1 MKKKKMI
8 TENPN
13 ISRPDKKNG
22 RLIRYREKL
31 EKENLDREKKRNAL
45 FRKRVRSASEK
56 KAPETIRTKA
66 YYRFSSEYPSV
77 VSPDGF
83 RENIPVKEKMSLRT
97 KITASLLCV
106 FVFVFT
112 LIALKT
118 GVQLSLREPT
128 TDVPGP
134 VITEEQK
141 MNISF
146 VSAEAFRNST
156 ASALSDK
163 LKQTGADTVLI
174 EFKSEYGYV
183 YFDTGSFM
191 GASAD
196 KKIAGAADK
205 VKELSTLGISC
216 IAYISCFKDS
226 VASSSLSGME
236 VLTSAGSLFTDG
248 DGNMWLDPYSDAA
261 HDYLTGIM
269 KSAVSAGFS
278 AVMLDNVCFPTEFY
292 LSSPVYLSY
301 EDGDTK
307 NGELTKFI
315 NKAAEAVGADK
326 LILCCDITAFTAISS
341 VPDDRYGGSLL
352 GSDCI
357 SFCLDLR
364 RDRQYEIQLENS
376 DIFRYVEEMPLAF
389 ILDAGALAVKAL
401 GEQKDAYILYS
412 FIDSGVSGADVYAEY
427 AGIKNIITDLS

>member
-22 RLIRYREKL
+22 RLLRYREKL
-31 EKENLDREKKRNAL
+31 EREKLDREKKRNAL

-56 KAPETIRTKA
+56 KAPETVRTKA

-83 RENIPVKEKMSLRT
+83 RENIPVKEKMTFRT
-97 KITASLLCV
+97 KIVISVFCVLV
-106 FVFVFT
+106 FVIT
-112 LIALKT
+112 LIALET
-118 GVQLSLREPT
+118 GIQLSLREPAT
-128 TDVPGP
+128 QVPGP
-134 VITEEQK
+134 VISEEQK
-141 MNISF
+141 INISF
-146 VSAEAFRNST
+146 ISAEELRGST
-156 ASALSDK
+156 ASALSER
-163 LKQTGADTVLI
+163 LKQKGSDSALI

-183 YFDTGSFM
+183 YFDTGSFV

-196 KKIAGAADK
+196 RKIDGAAKK
-205 VKELSTLGISC
+205 VKELNDLGIKC

-236 VLTSAGSLFTDG
+236 VLTSAGSLFADSDG
-248 DGNMWLDPYSDAA
+248 AFWLDPYSETA

-278 AVMLDNVCFPTEFY
+278 AVMLDNVCFPSEFY
-292 LSSPVYLSY
+292 LSSPVYLSC

-307 NGELTKFI
+307 NGALTQFI
-315 NKAAEAVGADK
+315 NKAAAAVGADK

-341 VPDDRYGGSLL
+341 VPDDRYGGTLL
-352 GSDCI
+352 GTDSI

-364 RDRQYEIQLENS
+364 RNRQYEIQLENS
-376 DIFRYVEEMPLAF
+376 DMFRYVEEMPLAF

-412 FIDSGVSGADVYAEY
+412 FIDSDVEESAVYAEY
-427 AGIKNIITDLS
+427 AGIRNIITDLS